1 MALVISF
8 DSPNFMVLRWTF
20 AFWNSHVSFFIQ
32 PFRHFRKA
40 IPAIA
45 AGILPTR
52 PGSEKQISAYFR
64 YFVNVIPY
72 KI

>member
-1 MALVISF
+1 MALAISF

-32 PFRHFRKA
+32 PFRHFREA

-45 AGILPTR
+45 VGIANPAEIRKTN
-52 PGSEKQISAYFR
+52 FR
-64 YFVNVIPY
+64 LFSLFRECDSL
-72 KI
+72 